1 MADEMSRLVAAVHEL
16 DVRGLNRGSSG
27 NCSIR
32 LSTQSFLITPSGV
45 PSRDVTL
52 DQLVSLSIE
61 GTEPEQSSIRPSSE
75 WRFHRDIYRQ
85 RCDVGAV
92 VHVHSHFATSLSCM
106 RRNIPSFHYMVA
118 VAGGTDIRCAPYAT
132 YGTESLSE
140 KVLQALSDRQ
150 ACLLAN
156 HGMIAVGRN
165 LAEAVSL
172 CIEVESLAQQ
182 YVTCLSLGEPT
193 LLTDEE
199 MQQVLAK
206 FPTYRSHRSF

>member
-1 MADEMSRLVAAVHEL
+1 
-16 DVRGLNRGSSG
+16 
-27 NCSIR
+27 
-32 LSTQSFLITPSGV
+32 
-45 PSRDVTL
+45 
-52 DQLVSLSIE
+52 
-61 GTEPEQSSIRPSSE
+61 
-75 WRFHRDIYRQ
+75 
-85 RCDVGAV
+85 
-92 VHVHSHFATSLSCM
+92 M

-140 KVLQALSDRQ
+140 KVLQALSDRH

-199 MQQVLAK
+199 MQEVIAK
-206 FPTYRSHRSF
+206 FSTYRSHRSS